1 MDHARDGLRN
11 GIGWPIDLITE
22 IRVLNPQAATD
33 TSPHEGDS
41 TMRASSPSRVRRR
54 LLRATA
60 AAAVIAGALQALPV
74 RAASITVTTISDEL
88 NSDGDCSL
96 REAIRAANLDA
107 AVDAC
112 VAGSGADVI
121 TLPAGV
127 YLISLAGAGEELA
140 ATGDLDIAEDVT
152 IEGANK
158 TTTVVDG
165 NGLDRVFDVRGGS
178 ATFREISIQGGNA
191 GTDQGGGVRVLA
203 TLTLIRSRVH
213 DNSAQAGGGVVAFGS
228 TAELNVIE
236 TRIYNN
242 TASLN
247 GGGVYSYGTVR
258 LLASVMD
265 GNTAL
270 NGGAIGVGA
279 TPGPVTL
286 VNSTLSGNSASS
298 SGGGVYTPGTLDLY
312 NATITANQA
321 PTGGGVFVGAVA
333 VFNARN
339 SILADNIDSSTG
351 TLNPDCAGQMTSQGY
366 NLIGETAGCT
376 IVGTTGNITGVS
388 ADLLPLANNGGP
400 TLTHA
405 LMSSSQAIDHGHPSA
420 CLDDTS
426 ATLGIDQRGWARANR
441 CDIGAYE
448 YNSPGTPTPSPTST
462 SSPTSTATATRTPT
476 RTSTPTATAT
486 RTPTATSIV
495 TATPGPS
502 ATPSQTATLG
512 PSATAT
518 VPFVP
523 TDPSQIYALWLPAV
537 SQGETLFP
545 GP

>member
-1 MDHARDGLRN
+1 MIASPLARVG
-11 GIGWPIDLITE
+11 
-22 IRVLNPQAATD
+22 
-33 TSPHEGDS
+33 
-41 TMRASSPSRVRRR
+41 RR
-54 LLRATA
+54 LLRAILATA
-60 AAAVIAGALQALPV
+60 VVVGVLQALPV

-112 VAGSGADVI
+112 TAGSGADTI

-127 YLISLAGAGEELA
+127 YLISLAGIGEDGA
-140 ATGDLDIAEDVT
+140 ATGDLDITEDLT
-152 IEGANK
+152 IEGAGK

-165 NGLDRVFDVRGGS
+165 NGLDRVFDVRDGNV
-178 ATFREISIQGGNA
+178 TFREISIQGGNA
-191 GTDQGGGVRVLA
+191 GTDQGGGIRVFA

-213 DNSAQAGGGVVAFGS
+213 DNLAQAGGGVVAFGTTS
-228 TAELNVIE
+228 DLTLIE
-236 TRIYNN
+236 TRVYNN
-242 TASLN
+242 AASLN
-247 GGGVYSYGTVR
+247 GGGVYSFGSVR
-258 LLASVMD
+258 LVSSLMD

-270 NGGAIGVGA
+270 SGGAIGVGG
-279 TPGPVTL
+279 TPSPVTV
-286 VNSTLSGNSASS
+286 VNSTLSGNTASS
-298 SGGGVYTPGTLDLY
+298 SGGGIYSPGTVDLY

-321 PTGGGVFVGAVA
+321 ATGGGVYVGAVA

-351 TLNPDCAGQMTSQGY
+351 TLNPDCAGQLTSQGY

-388 ADLLPLANNGGP
+388 ADLMPLANNGGA

-426 ATLGIDQRGWARANR
+426 ATLGVDQRGWARANR
-441 CDIGAYE
+441 CDMGAFE
-448 YNSPGTPTPSPTST
+448 YNSPGTPTASP
-462 SSPTSTATATRTPT
+462 TATASP
-476 RTSTPTATAT
+476 TSTPTATRTSTRTAT
-486 RTPTATSIV
+486 PTNTPTRTATPTATD
-495 TATPGPS
+495 TPTSGPS
-502 ATPSQTATLG
+502 PTPSRTATLG
-512 PSATAT
+512 ASPTPT
-518 VPFVP
+518 VTFVP
-523 TDPSQIYALWLPAV
+523 TDPSQIFAIWLPNV
-537 SQGETLFP
+537 SQGETLLP